1 MVTSILG
8 IDDVPD
14 YYSEG
19 LQLRQFNENGK
30 LQSLIKT
37 TRLLHYPD
45 QQEALLQ
52 SPELLMFGVAG
63 DIWKVTSSEGKVS
76 DSSRNFTLYKDVI
89 LSLLNKDMQ
98 QKVIIKTTELHYNV
112 SDQTLWTDAEVEAR
126 SANGNFVSRGL
137 QINIKSEQ
145 IILKDKVRMH
155 YDI

>member
-1 MVTSILG
+1 LNK
-8 IDDVPD
+8 
-14 YYSEG
+14 
-19 LQLRQFNENGK
+19 LRW
-30 LQSLIKT
+30 LT
-37 TRLLHYPD
+37 
-45 QQEALLQ
+45 
-52 SPELLMFGVAG
+52 G